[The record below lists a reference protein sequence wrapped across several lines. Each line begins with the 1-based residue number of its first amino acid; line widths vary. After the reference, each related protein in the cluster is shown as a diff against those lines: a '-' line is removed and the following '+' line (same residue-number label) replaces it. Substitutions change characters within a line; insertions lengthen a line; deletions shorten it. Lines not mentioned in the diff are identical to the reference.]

1 MFIHRSRTLA
11 TLVTLIHFCAAIDVT
26 ATVVVAN
33 RDTHVSIAA
42 PSTVFGP
49 SETLQV
55 SAQATT
61 FLWHDVAAVLPA
73 GARPGDVVKATLH
86 LWISKQSP
94 NPRGAFR
101 VVPVQ
106 TSWVGASMTYLSGRP
121 AYPLTSA
128 VTHTLGGGANH
139 YFVVDV
145 TDIVK
150 AWVTAPATN
159 NGFAI
164 LAADNSI
171 NVLFDSKENQGTAH
185 PPLLDITLLN
195 AASSGQSFS
204 VCTRSFREPFKGFQT
219 CNCSG
224 KTLSKFVTTTPKGTC
239 FVRSEL
245 GSCSMIVNS
254 PYTDHEAVSCCVC
267 AP

>member
-1 MFIHRSRTLA
+1 LLFVCMTIN
-11 TLVTLIHFCAAIDVT
+11 VP
-26 ATVVVAN
+26 ATVVVAS
-33 RDTHVSIAA
+33 RDTHVSTAA
-42 PSTVFGP
+42 PSTAFGA

-55 SAQATT
+55 SAQSTT
-61 FLWHDVAAVLPA
+61 FLWHDVGAVLPA
-73 GARPGDVVKATLH
+73 NTRPGDVVKAALH
-86 LWISKQSP
+86 LWISKQSL
-94 NPRGAFR
+94 NPRGSFR

-106 TSWVGASMTYLSGRP
+106 TSWLGAGMTYHSGRP
-121 AYPLTSA
+121 VYPLTSA
-128 VTHTLGGGANH
+128 VAHTLGGGANH

-150 AWVTAPATN
+150 TWVTAPTTN
-159 NGFAI
+159 HGFAI

-171 NVLFDSKENQGTAH
+171 NVLFGSKENQGTAH

-195 AASSGQSFS
+195 ATASVSGPSFS

-224 KTLSKFVTTTPKGTC
+224 KTLSKFATTTPKGSC
-239 FVRSEL
+239 FVRSDL
-245 GSCSMIVNS
+245 GSCSMMVDSQYDN
-254 PYTDHEAVSCCVC
+254 TEAVSCCVC